1 MAAAATAAP
10 PTPRS
15 ASVPAARRLDV
26 VAERHHPR
34 YVVWELTL
42 ACDQRCT
49 HCGSRADAARPDELD
64 RDQALDVV
72 RQLAAMGT
80 REIVLIGG
88 EAYLHPAFLDVV
100 RAIVAA
106 GVRASMTTGGGG
118 VTPALAAELA
128 AAGLSLVSVSID
140 GLAAT
145 HDLLRAGKGS
155 FDRATAALA
164 ALRGAG
170 IEIAANTN
178 VNRLNVGELE
188 ALYPH
193 LRDAGIRG
201 WQVQL
206 TVPLGRGA
214 DRPELILQPYDLL
227 ELFPRLAALK
237 ERAWADGVTLF
248 SANNLGY
255 FGPEEGLLR
264 STRPGELHHFHGCV
278 AGRFAMGIESDGAIK
293 GCPSLQTASYV
304 GGNVKTTPLAAL
316 WQTPALGFARAR
328 TAADRWG
335 FCATCPFGDV
345 CQAGCT
351 FTAHALLGR
360 PGNNP
365 YCAYRAQELAARG
378 QRERLV
384 AVEAAPGTPFDNGRF
399 ELITEPLDAPTP
411 APLPPQRLVQIRRP
425 PAPAGA

>member
-1 MAAAATAAP
+1 M
-10 PTPRS
+10 
-15 ASVPAARRLDV
+15 PAARRLDV
-26 VAERHHPR
+26 VTEAHHPR

-42 ACDQRCT
+42 ACDQPCT
-49 HCGSRADAARPDELD
+49 HCGSRAGTARPDELD

-80 REIVLIGG
+80 REVVLIGG

-100 RAIVAA
+100 RALGAA
-106 GVRASMTTGGGG
+106 GVRASMTTGGAG
-118 VTPALAAELA
+118 VTPALARELA
-128 AAGLSLVSVSID
+128 AAGMALVSVSVD

-155 FDRATAALA
+155 FARATAALA
-164 ALRGAG
+164 ALRDAG
-170 IEIAANTN
+170 LEIAANTN
-178 VNRLNVGELE
+178 INRLNLGELE
-188 ALYPH
+188 ALYPI

-214 DRPELILQPYDLL
+214 DRPDMILQPYDLL

-237 ERAWADGVTLF
+237 ERAWTDGVTIF

-264 STRPGELHHFHGCV
+264 SPRKEELHHFQGCV

-293 GCPSLQTASYV
+293 GCPSLQTDAYV
-304 GGNVKTTPLAAL
+304 GGNVRATALAAL
-316 WQTPALGFARAR
+316 WQTPQLGFARAR

-335 FCATCPFGDV
+335 FCATCEFGEV
-345 CQAGCT
+345 CQGGCT

-365 YCAYRAQELAARG
+365 YCAYRAQQLAARG
-378 QRERLV
+378 LRERLV
-384 AVEAAPGTPFDNGRF
+384 AVAAAPGRPFDNGRF
-399 ELITEPLDAPTP
+399 ELALEPLDAAEPP
-411 APLPPQRLVQIRRP
+411 RPPPQQLLQIRRAVSAP
-425 PAPAGA
+425 PDGPTSSPGSARR

>member
-1 MAAAATAAP
+1 M
-10 PTPRS
+10 
-15 ASVPAARRLDV
+15 PAARRLDV
-26 VAERHHPR
+26 VTEAHHPR

-42 ACDQRCT
+42 ACDQPCT
-49 HCGSRADAARPDELD
+49 HCGSRAGTARPDELD

-80 REIVLIGG
+80 REVVLIGG

-100 RAIVAA
+100 RALVAA
-106 GVRASMTTGGGG
+106 GVRASMTTGGAG
-118 VTPALAAELA
+118 VTPALA
-128 AAGLSLVSVSID
+128 
-140 GLAAT
+140 
-145 HDLLRAGKGS
+145 RAGKGS
-155 FDRATAALA
+155 FARATAALA
-164 ALRGAG
+164 ALRDAG
-170 IEIAANTN
+170 LEIAANTN
-178 VNRLNVGELE
+178 INRLNLGELE
-188 ALYPH
+188 ALYPI

-214 DRPELILQPYDLL
+214 DRPDMILQPYDLL

-237 ERAWADGVTLF
+237 ERAWTDGVTIF

-264 STRPGELHHFHGCV
+264 SPRKEELHHFQGCV

-293 GCPSLQTASYV
+293 GCPSLQTDAYV
-304 GGNVKTTPLAAL
+304 GGNVRATPLAAL
-316 WQTPALGFARAR
+316 WQTPQLGFARAR

-335 FCATCPFGDV
+335 FCATCAFGEV
-345 CQAGCT
+345 CQGGCT

-365 YCAYRAQELAARG
+365 
-378 QRERLV
+378 
-384 AVEAAPGTPFDNGRF
+384 AAPGR
-399 ELITEPLDAPTP
+399 A
-411 APLPPQRLVQIRRP
+411 RRP
-425 PAPAGA
+425 CLRPGRRRRRAWTPVRQRTLRARARAARRRRAAAPAAAAAVADPPRGERAARRPYFVAGVSTPMTTSLPR